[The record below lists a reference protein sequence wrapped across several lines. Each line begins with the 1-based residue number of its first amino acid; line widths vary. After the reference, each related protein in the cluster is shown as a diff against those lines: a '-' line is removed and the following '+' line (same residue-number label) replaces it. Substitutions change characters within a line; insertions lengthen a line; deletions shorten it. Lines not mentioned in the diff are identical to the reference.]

1 MVKKVISGLTQEKG
15 AAAIQSVYSMYSANW
30 GSVPEQAMIKQ
41 AVTDIET
48 DYLFLVPTQIAL
60 QLHAKHAR

>member
-1 MVKKVISGLTQEKG
+1 MVKKVISGLTKEKG
-15 AAAIQSVYSMYSANW
+15 AQAIQSVFNIYSANW
-30 GSVPEQAMIKQ
+30 GSLPEQAMVKKT
-41 AVTDIET
+41 VTDIET